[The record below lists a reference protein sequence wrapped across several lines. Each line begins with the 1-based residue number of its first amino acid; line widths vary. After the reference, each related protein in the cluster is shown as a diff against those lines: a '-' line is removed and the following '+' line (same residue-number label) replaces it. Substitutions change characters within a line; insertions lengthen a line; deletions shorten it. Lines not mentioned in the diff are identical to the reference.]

1 MILKGSKILLIS
13 LVFVLALMPVFL
25 IGTESVADEMPG
37 LEENPQPEWKESE
50 SAAVDSFMSIS
61 STNPVQNR
69 VITNIFNEV
78 KDDIASV
85 KNNGMSHYYPEWE
98 SGAWT
103 ENGKGDNV
111 NRQRSKTLIYLEP
124 GVYTF
129 HAESAMNVWTY
140 TTDDPSSGGVNI
152 IWRQIGTQTFTVSLR
167 NYIGI
172 DVEMPI
178 TQGEPTGS
186 YIIVPTGISG
196 LFDLCEKNAE
206 EVSDLKDIV
215 AYSDGTYNAVL
226 ENATLTE
233 DKGIGSGVIA
243 GQVLTL
249 TNDTY
254 SNVLEAPVTAGRK
267 YRLKARVYNGN
278 YLAYFTDD
286 HNVLI
291 SKGPQNTT
299 GETYTY
305 IDEIVTAPAGAT
317 KIFVAGGKNE
327 MILIDVFNEYTVKD
341 IINME
346 TPAARGAFCIME
358 FNVGDWYEGR
368 WRDEDRSGAIP
379 PDETIYNNYMSLFNN
394 IFERYKPDISLINED
409 AQEMC
414 LSRHDDSRAFLGQ
427 YYRNMYRAQVQN
439 QTHTK
444 VYNTIASAYP
454 LFDVSTHY
462 FADTESNMTRN
473 WLKGYTYLNG
483 KKVCIICTHLSSD
496 WEKAKLNA
504 TELLNAII
512 AEDPEYLI
520 CCGDFNLYSSVAEV
534 KAYEKAGY
542 VLYYGNVE
550 YEGHTYGP
558 GDFIITT
565 PNIVV
570 RSVFCDEQKI
580 ESSFVEYL
588 DHLPTLAYLEIF

>member
-1 MILKGSKILLIS
+1 MFSKGGIILLIFLAFALTLM
-13 LVFVLALMPVFL
+13 LVFPA
-25 IGTESVADEMPG
+25 GTESAADEVPSPD
-37 LEENPQPEWKESE
+37 EKPQLKWEDSAPET
-50 SAAVDSFMSIS
+50 VDGSLSVT
-61 STNPVQNR
+61 STNPVQNK
-69 VITNIFNEV
+69 VITNLFNEV

-85 KNNGMSHYYPEWE
+85 MNSGMSHYYPEWE
-98 SGAWT
+98 SGEWI

-111 NRQRSKTLIYLEP
+111 NRQRSKTLIYLKP

-129 HAESAMNVWTY
+129 HTENAMNVWTY

-152 IWRQIGTQTFTVSLR
+152 IWRQTGTQTFTVSLR
-167 NYIGI
+167 NYIGV
-172 DVEMPI
+172 DVEKPI
-178 TQGEPTGS
+178 SQGVPMDS

-196 LFDLCEKNAE
+196 LFDLRDKNAE
-206 EVSDLKDIV
+206 EMSDVKDIV
-215 AYSDGTYNAVL
+215 TYSDGTYNAVL

-254 SNVLEAPVTAGRK
+254 SNVLEAPVTAGRR
-267 YRLKARVYNGN
+267 YRLKARVYNDN
-278 YLAYFTDD
+278 YLAYFTDNR
-286 HNVLI
+286 NVLI

-299 GETYTY
+299 GEAYTY

-317 KIFVAGGKNE
+317 KIFVAGGKNV
-327 MILIDVFNEYTVKD
+327 MILIDAFNEYTTKD
-341 IINME
+341 IINMK
-346 TPAARGAFCIME
+346 TPERDAFCIME
-358 FNVGDWYEGR
+358 FDTGDWYEGR
-368 WRDEDRSGAIP
+368 WRDEDHSGAIP
-379 PDETIYNNYMSLFNN
+379 SDETIYNNYMSLLNS

-427 YYRNMYRAQVQN
+427 FYRNMYRAQIQD
-439 QTHTK
+439 QPHTK
-444 VYNTIASAYP
+444 VYNTIASVFP

-462 FADTESNMTRN
+462 FTDTESNMTRN

-483 KKVCIICTHLSSD
+483 KKVCIICTHMSPD
-496 WEKAKLNA
+496 WERAKLNA
-504 TELLNAII
+504 AELLNAIV

-520 CCGDFNLYSSVAEV
+520 CCGNFNLYPSVAEV

-542 VLYYGNVE
+542 VLNYGNVE
-550 YEGHTYGP
+550 YEGHMYGP
-558 GDFIITT
+558 GHYIITT

-580 ESSFVEYL
+580 ERSFVEYIN
-588 DHLPTLAYLEIF
+588 HLPMIAYLEIF